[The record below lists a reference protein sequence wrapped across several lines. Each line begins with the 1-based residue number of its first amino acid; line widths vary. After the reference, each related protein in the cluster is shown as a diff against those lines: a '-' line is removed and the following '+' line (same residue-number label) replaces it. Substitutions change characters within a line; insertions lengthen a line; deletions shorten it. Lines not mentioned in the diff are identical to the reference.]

1 MSDYSDQGIEDD
13 SVNEDVSSSS
23 GGNLPVDP
31 EDEPSGT
38 DDPEIGICIIEQS
51 GKLSKLW
58 FWLRWRRCDRYPSI
72 SRLEQ
77 RREDCKRS
85 KNNTPI
91 FD

>member
-51 GKLSKLW
+51 GKLSKL
-58 FWLRWRRCDRYPSI
+58 
-72 SRLEQ
+72 
-77 RREDCKRS
+77 
-85 KNNTPI
+85 
-91 FD
+91 